1 MLYKLIAECSD
12 YDFKEQL
19 EISKPKSW
27 LKSVSAFSNGI
38 GGSLFFGID
47 DNKKFV
53 NIEEPESVC
62 DKISELIHAKIS
74 PVPTYILEP
83 YSEQYNGNEVV
94 YIVLKVMPGPSTPYY
109 YSSDGVQEAYIR
121 SGNQSMKAP
130 RHILEELILKGQN
143 KTYDSIITSYSKS
156 NYSFTF
162 FEATFL
168 EKTLTKLNQSDYISF
183 SLMNAEGLLTN
194 AGVLLA
200 DQNIYRHNRIFCTRW
215 NGLNKTSLEE
225 ASDDD
230 EYSGGLIKLLDS
242 ALNFVKKNT
251 KKKWKKAAS
260 GRIEMPEYDE
270 TAVREAI
277 VNALIHRQYT
287 NVGSEV
293 TVDIYDDRMV
303 ITSPGPM
310 ASGAFI
316 NKELESKVPSIR
328 RNPILAD
335 IFARMKFMDR
345 RGSGFDKIINGTNRL
360 FNDTKNHVE
369 FYGTVTHFSVII
381 YNANY
386 NDDTQSDVQNV
397 GVNVGV
403 NVGANVG
410 VNVGVKLNN
419 TQQHIYDSIVKN
431 PRITYVLLAKEI
443 NKSEETIRRNIKYLV
458 DNGLIERVGPD
469 KTGYWKIIR

>member
-1 MLYKLIAECSD
+1 MLHKLIAECSD

-19 EISKPKSW
+19 ETSKPKSW

-38 GGSLFFGID
+38 GGTLFFGVD
-47 DNKKFV
+47 DNKTPV
-53 NIEEPESVC
+53 NINDPKSVC
-62 DKISELIHAKIS
+62 DKISELINSRIS
-74 PVPTYILEP
+74 PIPTYILEP
-83 YSEQYNGNEVV
+83 YTEVYNGKEIV
-94 YIVLKVMPGPSTPYY
+94 YVVLKVMPGPSTPYY
-109 YSSDGVQEAYIR
+109 YSADGVNEAYIR
-121 SGNQSMKAP
+121 SGNQSIKAP

-143 KTYDSIITSYSKS
+143 KTYDSIITTYLKS

-168 EKTLTKLNQSDYISF
+168 EKTLTKLTESDYISF
-183 SLMNAEGLLTN
+183 SLMNADGFLTN

-230 EYSGGLIKLLDS
+230 EYSGGIVKLLDS

-251 KKKWKKAAS
+251 KKKWKKEAG

-270 TAVREAI
+270 IAIREAI
-277 VNALIHRQYT
+277 VNAIIHRQYT

-293 TVDIYDDRMV
+293 TVDIYDNRIE

-310 ASGAFI
+310 ASGVLI
-316 NKELESKVPSIR
+316 NKELSNNIPSIR

-335 IFARMKFMDR
+335 IFARMRFMDR
-345 RGSGFDKIINGTNRL
+345 RGSGFDKIVNATNRL
-360 FNDTKNHVE
+360 FDDNENHVE
-369 FYGTVTHFSVII
+369 FYATETHFCVVI

-386 NDDTQSDVQNV
+386 ENDK
-397 GVNVGV
+397 VNDKANDKV
-403 NVGANVG
+403 NDK
-410 VNVGVKLNN
+410 VKLSNN
-419 TQQHIYDSIVKN
+419 AQKIFKAI
-431 PRITYVLLAKEI
+431 I
-443 NKSEETIRRNIKYLV
+443 NKPSITRKELEKVIGKKESTVNRAIRELKEQGYIAEKDSDRN
-458 DNGLIERVGPD
+458 GE
-469 KTGYWKIIR
+469 WKILK